1 MRKPGQT
8 KEGLVHTF
16 DENDQILDQL
26 LFDFDIDDDRV
37 EKVRH
42 QNALAGVASF
52 MGRRHRLRK
61 SGAPPGAKIWQ
72 VWLDG
77 HASQTG
83 KPGHNKDLSERRM
96 RNVKEYLTRRI
107 KDVDAIEKLTL
118 EADTDF
124 NEHWTGFD
132 NEFATVPGEN
142 PLARSVRVAV
152 QSAFLSAPP
161 PRVPP
166 DTASTKFRIR
176 TVSGEAHHSKV
187 VSWLADRIKRGP
199 FWVQVI
205 KYGLKAAARTAMVF
219 EIEDVKA
226 KKTGVYAFD
235 GYGLDFGK
243 GKTGASGFTDFT
255 ARRTDKK
262 SFGGHVELKDFV
274 GPVAVD
280 QWGPLKITVIF
291 QTNSNRLRKL
301 IFIDP
306 TTITL
311 TLTHPAAIAWR
322 ANPKGEFHLID
333 VK

>member
-1 MRKPGQT
+1 VKAPGQT

-16 DENDQILDQL
+16 EENDLILDQL
-26 LFDFDIDDDRV
+26 LFDFDIDDDQV
-37 EKVRH
+37 TKEKH

-52 MGRRHRLRK
+52 MGRRHKLRK
-61 SGAPPGAKIWQ
+61 SNAPPGAKIWQ
-72 VWLDG
+72 VWLAG
-77 HASQTG
+77 HASRTG
-83 KPGHNKDLSERRM
+83 NRDYNIGLSKRRM
-96 RNVKEYLTRRI
+96 QKVKEYLTKRI
-107 KDVDAIEKLTL
+107 QDVDSIEKLTL

-142 PLARSVRVAV
+142 PVARSVRVAV

-161 PRVPP
+161 PRTPP

-187 VSWLADRIKRGP
+187 ASWLADRVLRGP
-199 FWVQVI
+199 IWLQVI
-205 KYGLKAAARTAMVF
+205 KYGIKAAARTAMVF

-235 GYGLDFGK
+235 GYGLDFGT
-243 GKTGASGFTDFT
+243 GKTGASGFADFT

-262 SFGGHVELKDFV
+262 SFGVHVELKDFA

-280 QWGPLKITVIF
+280 HWGPLKLTVIF
-291 QTNSNRLRKL
+291 RTNRNRLRKL
-301 IFIDP
+301 IHIDP
-306 TTITL
+306 TTINL
-311 TLTHPAAIAWR
+311 TLTHPAKIAWR
-322 ANPKGEFHLID
+322 ANPSGEFHLID